1 MNRNSNNYWGLLIN
15 YLIKKKFPFLV
26 NEITAA
32 RGLNVLNN
40 KYVHWLEG
48 KLVENFKSKKRR
60 QNFID
65 FHANIFNYFN

>member
-1 MNRNSNNYWGLLIN
+1 MNRNSNNYRGLLIN

-40 KYVHWLEG
+40 NMCTGWM
-48 KLVENFKSKKRR
+48 ENLWKTLNQKRE
-60 QNFID
+60 D
-65 FHANIFNYFN
+65 KTL